1 MLVSA
6 NKDEDLHSSVLDKS
20 EKTIKWNKQ
29 DNNGSHKAEQWQDK
43 KARDARNGEW
53 NQTTKFYGK
62 RLEILRQEKW
72 RKNKISNE
80 SKID

>member
-29 DNNGSHKAEQWQDK
+29 DNNGSHRAEQWQDK

-62 RLEILRQEKW
+62 RLEILRQE
-72 RKNKISNE
+72 NEEKIKFLMNQ
-80 SKID
+80 K